1 MFPKHPHATRRGLAV
16 IALLAC
22 VLLSAGMTGQSA
34 AAPTSNY
41 SLAVSTQSDRSSA
54 QSLAGKT
61 YSQPAEIFVFVTPT
75 TSAKRVRFYLDDTTM
90 SSAPRNVASIA
101 PFDFAGTAS
110 DGSAVALDVGSLS
123 IAAHTIT
130 AAVETTN
137 GKTRIVSASFTVT
150 APAGTTPPPPP
161 PPPPTGTVDP
171 SGEAAPTGDLPGWR
185 QVFVDDFSQDVP
197 LGSFP
202 AAVSSKW
209 SAYPNTFKD
218 TSKNGVYW
226 PEKTVSIN
234 GGLMDM
240 WLHTE
245 TINGVATHLVAAP
258 LPKLKSTDP
267 AVTSW
272 TGSSGTA
279 YTAQTYGRYAVRF
292 RADPLPQY
300 KTAWLLW
307 PKSGIWPGDG
317 EIDFPEGNL
326 NSTICAFMHRQNGTS
341 GSDQDGAC
349 SGATYPTWH
358 TAVIEWTPTI
368 CRFILDGKV
377 ILAPTSRIPSNPMR
391 WVLQTETALSGG
403 PPADST
409 AGHVQVDW
417 VAAYAPA

>member
-1 MFPKHPHATRRGLAV
+1 MSPKRLHVTRRGLAV
-16 IALLAC
+16 LPLLAC
-22 VLLSAGMTGQSA
+22 VLLSAGMTGQA
-34 AAPTSNY
+34 VATPLPNY
-41 SLAVSTQSDRSSA
+41 SLAVSTEPDRSSA
-54 QSLAGKT
+54 QSLAGRT
-61 YSQPAEIFVFVTPT
+61 YIQPADVFVFVTPT
-75 TSAKRVRFYLDDTTM
+75 ASTKHVRFYLDDTTM
-90 SSAPRNVASIA
+90 SGAPRNIDSSA

-130 AAVETTN
+130 AAVETTR
-137 GKTRIVSASFTVT
+137 GKTQIVSASFTVT
-150 APAGTTPPPPP
+150 APTRTPPPPP
-161 PPPPTGTVDP
+161 SPTVDP
-171 SGEAAPTGDLPGWR
+171 SGEPTPVGDLPGWR
-185 QVFVDDFSQDVP
+185 QIFIDDFGQDVA

-202 AAVSSKW
+202 AAVSAKW
-209 SAYPNTFKD
+209 TAYPNTYKD

-226 PEKTVSIN
+226 PQKTISIKD
-234 GGLMDM
+234 GLMDM

-245 TINGVATHLVAAP
+245 TINGVATHLVSAP
-258 LPKLKSTDP
+258 IPKLPSTDP
-267 AVTSW
+267 AVSSW
-272 TGSSGTA
+272 TVSSGLT
-279 YTAQTYGRYAVRF
+279 YTAQTYGRYAMRF

-307 PKSGIWPGDG
+307 PKSGVWPRDG

-326 NSTICAFMHRQNGTS
+326 NGTICAFMHRQNGTS

-403 PPADST
+403 PPANST